1 MESRKQLC
9 KDWLLEN
16 IIPSASRTTAVGKYL
31 VALSLSFAEPAD
43 GDDQKPARGT
53 APSYWRRQLH
63 VLYLLNDVLHHT
75 KFHFKSPSAHST
87 LTGTLQSSLI
97 DLFGAASAY
106 SLEVYAQQ
114 HRCITDLLDI
124 WEGNGYYQPSF
135 IQKLRDTVSISSKA
149 DLENPGEG
157 AKPSEE
163 VWAKERKDAPY
174 ILPAS
179 HGDSMTPF
187 HDLPA
192 ANMMPHIVPNSAKPI
207 KPQYMKPLQ
216 FTAGPADE
224 DLVIAVRGFL
234 TNVDSLD
241 AHEFE
246 NEKDHMDVDELGQS
260 ILSDEVAGNL
270 QGGNGYYGWSR
281 AFCEKM
287 KQRGIGLGH
296 IGKIVGRAISTERSL
311 SPDRRGR
318 YSGSGSSRSR
328 DRNFGQSRSSS
339 ISSNQGARR
348 RNFPRSSSKSRESSR
363 ESRKYRSLRSRS
375 QSRSSSYS
383 PPQAASVLPKPLPPA
398 RSQVMQHN
406 HAQGPSPPA
415 PMPFPRPFS
424 KGYLAGP
431 GGIPIP
437 PPPPNYN
444 GPWPPPP
451 PPMPSSNSGDV
462 MPAPT
467 PPIGPK
473 IGQDP
478 NAPAYQRGPQSGFQS
493 QPQQGLGSWSQQ
505 PFGHVSG
512 YPYGDRGG
520 VQQPFNGNGQN
531 GRGRGYGRGGWS
543 R

>member
-1 MESRKQLC
+1 M
-9 KDWLLEN
+9 EN
-16 IIPSASRTTAVGKYL
+16 IIPSAARTTAVGKYL

-75 KFHFKSPSAHST
+75 KFHFKSLSTHST
-87 LTGTLQSSLI
+87 LTRTLQSSLV

-106 SLEVYAQQ
+106 SLEVYVHQ

-124 WEGNGYYQPSF
+124 WEGKGYYQPSY
-135 IQKLRDTVSISSKA
+135 IQKLRDTVSKSSKV
-149 DLENPGEG
+149 DLENQGENR
-157 AKPSEE
+157 KPSED
-163 VWAKERKDAPY
+163 VGGKERKDAPY
-174 ILPAS
+174 ILPPS

-207 KPQYMKPLQ
+207 KPQSMKALQ

-224 DLVIAVRGFL
+224 DLVMAVRGFL
-234 TNVDSLD
+234 TNVDSLY
-241 AHEFE
+241 AHDFE
-246 NEKDHMDVDELGQS
+246 NKKGYMDVDELGQP
-260 ILSDEVAGNL
+260 ILSDEIAGNFP
-270 QGGNGYYGWSR
+270 GGNGYYGWSR
-281 AFCEKM
+281 EFCEKM

-296 IGKIVGRAISTERSL
+296 IGTIVGRANSTERSQ
-311 SPDRRGR
+311 SPHKRRR
-318 YSGSGSSRSR
+318 YSDSGSSRSL

-348 RNFPRSSSKSRESSR
+348 RNFTRSSSKSRESSR
-363 ESRKYRSLRSRS
+363 ESRRYRSLRSRS
-375 QSRSSSYS
+375 QSRSLSYS
-383 PPQAASVLPKPLPPA
+383 PPQAASVLQRPLPPA
-398 RSQVMQHN
+398 NPQIMQHN
-406 HAQGPSPPA
+406 QAQGPSPPTS
-415 PMPFPRPFS
+415 MRFPQTFS
-424 KGYLAGP
+424 KGFLAGP

-437 PPPPNYN
+437 PPPPNYH

-451 PPMPSSNSGDV
+451 PPMPSSNSGDAV
-462 MPAPT
+462 PVPT
-467 PPIGPK
+467 LPISPR

-478 NAPAYQRGPQSGFQS
+478 TAPAYQRGHQSGFQS
-493 QPQQGLGSWSQQ
+493 QAPQGPGSWSQQ
-505 PFGHVSG
+505 QFGHPSG

-520 VQQPFNGNGQN
+520 VQQPFNGNGHN